1 MKTTNKVLVKSAS
14 KSSYVDIGQELPIIL
29 IHGLFLEHTAF
40 DEQIKA
46 FADPLLTVGSP
57 LMRIIA
63 IDIHGR
69 GF

>member
-1 MKTTNKVLVKSAS
+1 M
-14 KSSYVDIGQELPIIL
+14 DIGQELPIIL

-46 FADPLLTVGSP
+46 FADRLLTVGSP